1 MIHGNA
7 ESRVAMVAPHERLHE
22 MHAGGRRLR
31 VLSEALA
38 PLLPPGARVLDVGC
52 GDGRLALRIQARR
65 PDITIEGA
73 EVQLRVGTPPFS
85 VTAFDGRTLPFADA
99 AFDAVLSVDT
109 LHHAEDAEA
118 LLRECARVAPRIVLK
133 DHLRD
138 PWLARPTLRFMD
150 WVGNR
155 RHGVSVPDDYWPRR
169 RWEDAFARVG
179 LEVDTL
185 RTLALFP
192 PPLTWV
198 FDRGLHFTA
207 ALRRRDFVPRPPAS

>member
-1 MIHGNA
+1 VI
-7 ESRVAMVAPHERLHE
+7 PHEALHE
-22 MHAGGRRLR
+22 VHAGGRRLR

-38 PLLPPGARVLDVGC
+38 PLLPRGARVLDVGC
-52 GDGRLALRIQARR
+52 GDGRLAARIRDLR
-65 PDITIEGA
+65 PDLVLEGA
-73 EVQLRVGTPPFS
+73 EVKARPGTAIP
-85 VTAFDGRTLPFADA
+85 VTAFDGRTLPFTDA
-99 AFDAVLSVDT
+99 AFDAVLAVDT
-109 LHHAEDAEA
+109 LHHADDPEA
-118 LLRECARVAPRIVLK
+118 LLRECARVAPHVVLK

-138 PWLARPTLRFMD
+138 AWLARPTLRFMD

-169 RWEDAFARVG
+169 RWEDAFVRVG
-179 LEVDTL
+179 LEVETL
-185 RTLALFP
+185 RNLSLFP

>member
-1 MIHGNA
+1 MI
-7 ESRVAMVAPHERLHE
+7 PHERLHE
-22 MHAGGRRLR
+22 VHAGGRRLR

-38 PLLPPGARVLDVGC
+38 PLLPAGARVLDVGC
-52 GDGRLALRIQARR
+52 GDGRLAVRIRERR
-65 PDITIEGA
+65 PDLTIEGA
-73 EVQLRVGTPPFS
+73 EVQPRPGTSIP

-99 AFDAVLSVDT
+99 AFDAALAVDT
-109 LHHAEDAEA
+109 LHHAFDPEA
-118 LLRECARVAPRIVLK
+118 LLRECARVAPRVVVK

-155 RHGVSVPDDYWPRR
+155 RHHVSVPDDYWPRR
-169 RWEDAFARVG
+169 RWDDAFARVG

-185 RTLALFP
+185 RTLALFS

-198 FDRGLHFTA
+198 FDRGLHFVA
-207 ALRRRDFVPRPPAS
+207 ALRRRDFVPRPPGS